1 MPAINSAIVARD
13 TISQITKRSNWAGHE
28 AGVIVVF
35 CIVFV
40 VAVGLAGLFISKK
53 LAARK
58 AAKVE
63 H

>member
-13 TISQITKRSNWAGHE
+13 TISHIAKRGNWASHE

-40 VAVGLAGLFISKK
+40 VAVGLTGLFISKK
-53 LAARK
+53 LSARR

-63 H
+63 N

>member
-40 VAVGLAGLFISKK
+40 VACGLIALFVHKK
-53 LAARK
+53 LQARK
-58 AAKVE
+58 ANKVE